1 LKIISG
7 IKNNLLASCL
17 LLLTC
22 VVILPAIFSGSLNS
36 TNNFEQNNLI
46 TGWDSSLI
54 DGSFTLQNVP
64 NRTVL
69 EDFLDASMDSLFD
82 SYNLKGATISVV
94 KGDEILLT
102 KGYGYRNSVSLV
114 DPNSSLFRIGSISK
128 TFTAIA
134 VLQLVE
140 NGLLDLD
147 EDVNNYLTSFQ
158 LPATFDSPITLRHLL
173 THTAGFEESHN
184 TTIVYYLSHLP
195 SLEDFAPHA
204 IPTRVYELG
213 YISAYSNYGLSL
225 AGYIVQE
232 ISGKD
237 FNQYV
242 EDEILTPLGMNFTTF
257 RQPIPA
263 ALSAYSAVGYDV
275 YGFANSFEYVTQ
287 APAGACSS
295 SAKDMAKLMI
305 ALLNDG
311 FYNGTQILN
320 GTSIQLMQD
329 PQFQP
334 HPNLPFNGFGLYQM
348 APNSVRVIGHGGDLS
363 FFHSLMALLPDED
376 FGFFVSFNSYEGM
389 YAREILFNSFIQ
401 TFYPYSATP
410 EPMED
415 SAKNLND
422 FVGLYLTTRRH
433 YQDTT
438 ITYYT
443 PLEQT
448 VEILETDYL
457 AQAYEIVKGDGSLI
471 LFGQYEFIQV
481 APDYFVEKSSLYD
494 FELAFIRNAN
504 GEVTH
509 FYGNLFTSLFAMER
523 LNPLYTN
530 QFDALL
536 IVDYVVL
543 GLFLLA
549 LVWWFI
555 DFLLQFKKKQRDP
568 FLIDL
573 PKLFPLGVV
582 LLTLSTLAISSR
594 IMDINLLTY
603 NELSTSYVGP
613 KILASVTIV
622 FFAAMFVYSILIW
635 AGVGNKERKP
645 YWKIWDRIFYS
656 FLALIS
662 IPLIV
667 LFPLLQ
673 IF

>member
-376 FGFFVSFNSYEGM
+376 FSFFVSFNSYEGM

-422 FVGLYLTTRRH
+422 FIGLYLTSRRH

-438 ITYYT
+438 FTYYT

-457 AQAYEIVKGDGSLI
+457 AQAFEITKGDGSLI

-481 APDYFVEKSSLYD
+481 APDYFVEKSGLYD
-494 FELAFIRNAN
+494 FELAFIRNDN
-504 GEVTH
+504 GEITH

-523 LNPLYTN
+523 LNPLYTD

-568 FLIDL
+568 FLVDL
-573 PKLFPLGVV
+573 PKLFPLGAV
-582 LLTLSTLAISSR
+582 LLTLTTLAISSR
-594 IMDINLLTY
+594 ILEINLLTY
-603 NELSTSYVGP
+603 NELSTSYVGL

-635 AGVGNKERKP
+635 VGVGNKERKP

-656 FLALIS
+656 ILAVLS

>member
-1 LKIISG
+1 M
-7 IKNNLLASCL
+7 
-17 LLLTC
+17 
-22 VVILPAIFSGSLNS
+22 VILPAIFSGSLNS

-195 SLEDFAPHA
+195 TLEDFAPHA
-204 IPTRVYELG
+204 IPARVYEPG

-225 AGYIVQE
+225 AGYIVQVT
-232 ISGKD
+232 SGKPFD
-237 FNQYV
+237 QYI

-263 ALSAYSAVGYDV
+263 SLSAYSTVGYDI
-275 YGFANSFEYVTQ
+275 YGYANPFEYVTQ
-287 APAGACSS
+287 APAGSCSS

-320 GTSIQLMQD
+320 STSIQLMQS

-376 FGFFVSFNSYEGM
+376 FGFFVSFNSYDGM

-415 SAKNLND
+415 SAKNLID
-422 FVGLYLTTRRH
+422 FTGLYLTTRRH
-433 YQDTT
+433 YVDTSIT
-438 ITYYT
+438 IYT

-457 AQAYEIVKGDGSLI
+457 AQAYEITKGDGSLI
-471 LFGQYEFIQV
+471 LFGQFEFIQV
-481 APDYFVEKSSLYD
+481 APDYFVEKTGLYD
-494 FELAFIRNAN
+494 FELAFIRNDN
-504 GEVTH
+504 SEVTH
-509 FYGNLFTSLFAMER
+509 FYFNAFTSLFAMER
-523 LNPLYTN
+523 LHPFYTN
-530 QFDALL
+530 QLDALL
-536 IVDYVVL
+536 IIDYVVL

-568 FLIDL
+568 FLVDL
-573 PKLFPLGVV
+573 PKLFPLGAVV
-582 LLTLSTLAISSR
+582 LTLTTLAISSR
-594 IMDINLLTY
+594 ILDINLLTY
-603 NELSTSYVGP
+603 NELSTSYVGL
-613 KILASVTIV
+613 KILASVTII

-635 AGVGNKERKP
+635 VGVGNKERKP

-656 FLALIS
+656 ILALIS
-662 IPLIV
+662 IPLMV

>member
-1 LKIISG
+1 LNIKSE
-7 IKNNLLASCL
+7 IKNNLLASFTL
-17 LLLTC
+17 LIVC
-22 VVILPAIFSGSLNS
+22 AIILPVIVSGSVNITS
-36 TNNFEQNNLI
+36 NYERNFVTNER
-46 TGWDSSLI
+46 DSSLNNEFFSI
-54 DGSFTLQNVP
+54 QDSP
-64 NRTVL
+64 NSSVL

-82 SYNLKGATISVV
+82 SYNLKGATVSIV

-114 DPNSSLFRIGSISK
+114 DPNQSLFRIGSISK

-140 NGLLDLD
+140 DGLLDLD
-147 EDVNNYLTSFQ
+147 EDVNTYLSSFQ

-184 TTIVYYLSHLP
+184 ATIVYYLSHLP

-204 IPTRVYELG
+204 IPTRVYEPG

-242 EDEILTPLGMNFTTF
+242 EDEILSPLGMNFTTF
-257 RQPIPA
+257 RQPIPT
-263 ALSAYSAVGYDV
+263 ALSAYSAVGYDA

-320 GTSIQLMQD
+320 STSIQLMQD

-389 YAREILFNSFIQ
+389 YAREVLFNSFIQ
-401 TFYPYSATP
+401 TFYPYSATA

-415 SAKNLND
+415 SVKNLND
-422 FVGLYLTTRRH
+422 FVGLYLTSRRH

-438 ITYYT
+438 FTYYT

-457 AQAYEIVKGDGSLI
+457 AQAHEIVKGDDSLI
-471 LFGQYEFIQV
+471 LFGHYEFVQV
-481 APDYFVEKSSLYD
+481 APDYFVEKSGLYD
-494 FELAFIRNAN
+494 FELAFIRNDI
-504 GEVTH
+504 GEITH

-523 LNPLYTN
+523 LHPFYTD
-530 QFDALL
+530 QFDVLL
-536 IVDYVVL
+536 IVDYIVL

-573 PKLFPLGVV
+573 PKLFPLGAV
-582 LLTLSTLAISSR
+582 LLTLTTLAISSR

-603 NELSTSYVGP
+603 NELSTSYAGP
-613 KILASVTIV
+613 KILASMTFV
-622 FFAAMFVYSILIW
+622 FFAAMFVYSILTW
-635 AGVGNKERKP
+635 VGVGTKEQKP

-656 FLALIS
+656 ILTLIS